1 MPETQGQKLP
11 VRRHRR
17 ELEGREKL
25 SVGGVEDVSGFDE
38 SLVALRTPLGELNIR
53 GEGLHIERID
63 LEQGQLELRG
73 KITELGYDEPPEA
86 RSLWSRLFG

>member
-11 VRRHRR
+11 ARRHRMA
-17 ELEGREKL
+17 LEGRERL
-25 SVGGVEDVSGFDE
+25 SVEGVEDVSGFDE

-73 KITELGYDEPPEA
+73 KIVELGYDGPPEA